1 MCNRGR
7 IDRHGGPTSQSFIDM
22 NNTRFPAAMQD
33 YIENY
38 GWHFNKK
45 AVEFAV
51 SLMKRK
57 DKSGELKPIEPLHKE
72 EVDEILERQG
82 IRLDK
87 NKLCDYIY
95 VANKCRADYKKS
107 VPDEQHLALYIQETI
122 DDVDAGDETVF
133 REWLAKMRGCHQPVD
148 FNELI

>member
-1 MCNRGR
+1 M
-7 IDRHGGPTSQSFIDM
+7 D
-22 NNTRFPAAMQD
+22 NNAHFPAAMQD
-33 YIENY
+33 YIDNY

-45 AVEFAV
+45 AVEFAI

-57 DKSGELKPIEPLHKE
+57 DKSGEIKPINPYSKDEI
-72 EVDEILERQG
+72 DEILERQG
-82 IRLDK
+82 VRLEK

-133 REWLAKMRGCHQPVD
+133 REWLAKLRGNHQPVD